1 MTDNTDLMCIPISQE
16 VMDGIGYG
24 YDYNYDGDLED
35 DGDGDFYGYAYYDAG
50 TLCEVSSD
58 QSCLCTCAHPVHTGP
73 AAHAL
78 TCLVCAQACS
88 ADDTTCEA
96 CTPAPGQCVV
106 TPKCASSEPI
116 STPRPPW
123 ICACQEQMWR
133 EHWDP
138 AHIPTFVHVTVALD
152 YAVGDF
158 DKVRQGQ
165 MTSVIANAAGVE
177 EEDWR
182 VTISSVADGDAS
194 GSIAVGVR
202 VRVPPF
208 EAVPVADRADSIRGK
223 LTLELINAQV
233 ALESDSLKAIT
244 AVLEAASIHSGE
256 TA

>member
-1 MTDNTDLMCIPISQE
+1 
-16 VMDGIGYG
+16 
-24 YDYNYDGDLED
+24 
-35 DGDGDFYGYAYYDAG
+35 
-50 TLCEVSSD
+50 
-58 QSCLCTCAHPVHTGP
+58 
-73 AAHAL
+73 
-78 TCLVCAQACS
+78 
-88 ADDTTCEA
+88 
-96 CTPAPGQCVV
+96 
-106 TPKCASSEPI
+106 
-116 STPRPPW
+116 
-123 ICACQEQMWR
+123 MWR

-158 DKVRQGQ
+158 NKDRQGR
-165 MTSVIANAAGVE
+165 MTSVIAHVASVE
-177 EEDWR
+177 EEGWR

-233 ALESDSLKAIT
+233 ALEHDSLKAIT